1 MCPKAFN
8 ISVKQE
14 HSYDSYEA
22 LKCQGTAPAREAF
35 LSGYDATD
43 ESG

>member
-14 HSYDSYEA
+14 HSYDSYDA
-22 LKCQGTAPAREAF
+22 LKCQGTAPARDAF

-43 ESG
+43 